1 VKLGHHDLSGRNP
14 LFGMNIN
21 GNAAAIVDDS
31 ARSVSI
37 QNDMNFRRKAGQ
49 RLVDGVVDHLIDHV
63 VEAGAIVRI
72 ADVHARAFADGVQAT
87 QNLNV
92 FRAVV
97 FGAVLFPGRLSV
109 HVRL

>member
-1 VKLGHHDLSGRNP
+1 
-14 LFGMNIN
+14 
-21 GNAAAIVDDS
+21 
-31 ARSVSI
+31 
-37 QNDMNFRRKAGQ
+37 
-49 RLVDGVVDHLIDHV
+49 V

-92 FRAVV
+92 FRAIV